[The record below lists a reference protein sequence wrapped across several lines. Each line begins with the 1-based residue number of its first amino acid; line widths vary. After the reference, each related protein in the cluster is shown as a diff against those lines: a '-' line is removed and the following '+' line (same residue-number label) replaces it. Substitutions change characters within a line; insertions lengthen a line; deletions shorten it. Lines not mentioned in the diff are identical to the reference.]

1 MAGREA
7 TVRRKTKETDISV
20 TINIDGAGTLDG
32 KTSIGFFD
40 HMLDLLARHSLTDIK
55 IEAAGDLEVD
65 AHHTV
70 EDVGIALG
78 QAIDKALGDRKGIR
92 RFGSITAPMDEALAE
107 VAVDIGGRAYF
118 SYNVELPSPKAKV
131 GDFDIELVE
140 EFFQA
145 LASNARMNLHMI
157 LKSGS
162 NLHHIAEAL
171 FKGFAKAFDAAT
183 APDERVGDVP
193 STKGAI

>member
-7 TVRRKTKETDISV
+7 TVPRKTKETDISV
-20 TINIDGAGTLDG
+20 TVNIDGEGKLEG
-32 KTSIGFFD
+32 KTSVGFLD
-40 HMLDLLARHSLTDIK
+40 HMLELLARHSLMDIK
-55 IEAAGDLEVD
+55 LRAGGDLEVD

-70 EDVGIALG
+70 EDVGIAIG
-78 QAIDKALGDRKGIR
+78 QAIDKALGNRKGIR
-92 RFGSITAPMDEALAE
+92 RFGSITTPMDEALAE
-107 VAVDIGGRAYF
+107 VAIDVGGRAYF
-118 SYNVELPSPKAKV
+118 SYNVELPSPNAKV

-145 LASNARMNLHMI
+145 VASNGKMNLHMI
-157 LKSGS
+157 LKAGS

-183 APDERVGDVP
+183 TLDERVKDVP
-193 STKGAI
+193 STKGSI